1 MLTLKQRIQNVADG
15 ITLGSNYSDELD
27 ALDVIEQEI
36 PVYRRLGTPAWK
48 AQEAREEISRIRSW
62 ICKELAARRS

>member
-1 MLTLKQRIQNVADG
+1 MLSLMQRIHSVEDSLTLN
-15 ITLGSNYSDELD
+15 SDYRDEID

-48 AQEAREEISRIRSW
+48 AHQAKEEILRIRTWIREELEAR
-62 ICKELAARRS
+62 AN

>member
-1 MLTLKQRIQNVADG
+1 MLTLKQRIQCVEDG
-15 ITLGSNYSDELD
+15 ITLENNFKNELD

-48 AQEAREEISRIRSW
+48 AQEAREEIARIRSW
-62 ICKELAARRS
+62 IREELAARN